1 MEVKATAKYVR
12 VSPFKI
18 KKIVD
23 LIQGK
28 QVEKAR
34 SILDFVTK
42 KNARVVEKVL
52 NSALSN
58 AKNNFGLT
66 PDTLYV
72 KKALVNKGS
81 TFKRTKPRARG
92 RADLVRRRTS
102 HITVIL
108 EERGK

>member
-1 MEVKATAKYVR
+1 MEVKAIAKYVR

-18 KKIVD
+18 KEIAD

-34 SILDFVTK
+34 SILNFAVK
-42 KNARVVEKVL
+42 KNALLVEKVL
-52 NSALSN
+52 KSALSN
-58 AKNNFGLT
+58 AENNFGLT
-66 PDTLYV
+66 PNGLYV
-72 KKALVNKGS
+72 KKVLVDKGP
-81 TFKRTKPRARG
+81 TFKRIKPRARG

-108 EERGK
+108 EERRK